1 MSTRGIKLHTTYGP
15 CYVRDFFVVC
25 FRSYFF
31 VHASLKLSI
40 GKGRPDTVVEVWA
53 QSEQCG
59 ARGGRS
65 KFCRREYVRRF
76 PGGSVRGLIHFH
88 TYVQLVVI
96 FARGRAQTTDNTAAC
111 RVHAYPRPPDYKI
124 TTLPPSTSSRQHHA
138 RVTGPRCA
146 EAICFYRSLRSTI
159 RPHHYLGRCCMLCV
173 VVS

>member
-59 ARGGRS
+59 ARGRALQVLSAG
-65 KFCRREYVRRF
+65 VRKTIS
-76 PGGSVRGLIHFH
+76 GGSVRGLIHFH
-88 TYVQLVVI
+88 TYVPIRFFFV
-96 FARGRAQTTDNTAAC
+96 FFCSSTAHTTDSNSSIQRAC
-111 RVHAYPRPPDYKI
+111 LPPPDYKP
-124 TTLPPSTSSRQHHA
+124 TTLPPQHYERIA
-138 RVTGPRCA
+138 SPRCTIA
-146 EAICFYRSLRSTI
+146 CFIGACDRSPDHTNSAAAA
-159 RPHHYLGRCCMLCV
+159 CCV
-173 VVS
+173 